1 MISTK
6 ANAEMSLFLGS
17 GLGKFVGLRGLH
29 SGTRWKY
36 GHLVRLCQRWLAK
49 SHQTSSRDAGIS
61 RGSYKTAGLSAVK
74 QNGPFPMLH
83 FHRSGTQL
91 AQSNRPHLQF
101 SCVLPPKGF

>member
-29 SGTRWKY
+29 SGTTWKY

-61 RGSYKTAGLSAVK
+61 RGSYKTAGLWAVRRLIIHVVAVDLPR
-74 QNGPFPMLH
+74 Q
-83 FHRSGTQL
+83 RCSRTQL
-91 AQSNRPHLQF
+91 ALCKKS
-101 SCVLPPKGF
+101 